1 MKKFLFLVF
10 ILSIF
15 HNFAFSQNI
24 TVKGKVVDAQSKE
37 GLPSCNVFIN
47 GSTVGTNSDLDGNYH
62 FNNLTVREFDL
73 VFSYVG
79 YKSVSKKII
88 AKDRETISMDVEL
101 VPTDNLLTEVK
112 VKSKRDKKWEKQL
125 KKFRT
130 YFLGESSFA
139 DKCEIEN
146 AWVIDFEEK
155 EDGFYA
161 KAFEPLKIK
170 NLALGYNITFV
181 LTDFFVGKDMHKL
194 GGNVYFTEMTPINK
208 AILEEWFANRAF
220 SYKKSPVY
228 MFKSLVDNKLSE
240 AGFSLFVPKPGSNSI
255 RTDNFNAELGKSVV
269 EYESS
274 KMLGLGKS
282 TELKKVFVV
291 DNLEIHNQSV
301 KSEYRTY
308 QDVDYGI
315 SWMQVRGNNV
325 HVNMEGVPLNPHDIV
340 VSGDMDYLKVSGMLP
355 SDYDPKSSVNE
366 AYFLKFEKP
375 PFAEAVHLHTDRDAY
390 YQGDKL
396 WFKAYLNYTS
406 FAAKDTASKVL
417 YVQLINQEK
426 EILETQKLEVS
437 NGFAHGNMTFSKE
450 IPAGTYTLRSFTNY
464 MRNFSKPLFSKSFPL
479 LPRNEKFEIGK
490 SEVETM
496 DEKDPVVAKV
506 ESFDRSTGRLK
517 LAFQDLVGNT
527 IGANFSLSMG
537 NPDFMPAF
545 DVNPK
550 IQENLSLGDIDKP
563 MNRPFQ
569 MENGLSLSGVFLD
582 KKRLPLKEEINIFVN
597 ILQNFSQT
605 NSDANGNFVVKNLA
619 FYGETDVYLQPV
631 SKKLKE
637 PIFIVKNDVNYP
649 AVNSIYPEFSSKKIV
664 AQSAYFVDVIQ
675 DQVADAVSKS
685 DEPDKQK
692 MLYGLPDYVI
702 EENELNSNSG
712 ILGIQNSILKKVPSL
727 QMQGGN
733 FILRGGAISFFNSNA
748 ALILINGVPMGSFD
762 SVEPNNIAR
771 VEVVARMAN
780 MYGDLGKN
788 GIISFFLKDKKSAE
802 SEFQGKNFT
811 KASIAG
817 YHSPDVFVPASIKMM
832 EVQNLPT
839 VYWNP
844 EILTNEMGF
853 AEITIG
859 QNLQMPLKICIEGVT
874 EKNNPFRKVFFFD
887 MEMH

>member
-1 MKKFLFLVF
+1 
-10 ILSIF
+10 
-15 HNFAFSQNI
+15 
-24 TVKGKVVDAQSKE
+24 
-37 GLPSCNVFIN
+37 
-47 GSTVGTNSDLDGNYH
+47 
-62 FNNLTVREFDL
+62 
-73 VFSYVG
+73 
-79 YKSVSKKII
+79 
-88 AKDRETISMDVEL
+88 
-101 VPTDNLLTEVK
+101 
-112 VKSKRDKKWEKQL
+112 
-125 KKFRT
+125 
-130 YFLGESSFA
+130 
-139 DKCEIEN
+139 
-146 AWVIDFEEK
+146 
-155 EDGFYA
+155 
-161 KAFEPLKIK
+161 
-170 NLALGYNITFV
+170 
-181 LTDFFVGKDMHKL
+181 
-194 GGNVYFTEMTPINK
+194 
-208 AILEEWFANRAF
+208 
-220 SYKKSPVY
+220 
-228 MFKSLVDNKLSE
+228 
-240 AGFSLFVPKPGSNSI
+240 
-255 RTDNFNAELGKSVV
+255 
-269 EYESS
+269 
-274 KMLGLGKS
+274 
-282 TELKKVFVV
+282 
-291 DNLEIHNQSV
+291 
-301 KSEYRTY
+301 
-308 QDVDYGI
+308 
-315 SWMQVRGNNV
+315 
-325 HVNMEGVPLNPHDIV
+325 
-340 VSGDMDYLKVSGMLP
+340 
-355 SDYDPKSSVNE
+355 
-366 AYFLKFEKP
+366 
-375 PFAEAVHLHTDRDAY
+375 
-390 YQGDKL
+390 
-396 WFKAYLNYTS
+396 
-406 FAAKDTASKVL
+406 
-417 YVQLINQEK
+417 
-426 EILETQKLEVS
+426 
-437 NGFAHGNMTFSKE
+437 
-450 IPAGTYTLRSFTNY
+450 
-464 MRNFSKPLFSKSFPL
+464 
-479 LPRNEKFEIGK
+479 
-490 SEVETM
+490 
-496 DEKDPVVAKV
+496 
-506 ESFDRSTGRLK
+506 
-517 LAFQDLVGNT
+517 
-527 IGANFSLSMG
+527 MG

-597 ILQNFSQT
+597 NLQNFSQT

-811 KASIAG
+811 KASVAG